1 MSLFVWFSPFEETRR
16 IGSVITVTPTEV
28 IANLTL
34 AGSGEA
40 KWLFGEKIPAGE
52 VNEYVFVHIGSTAV
66 FGRITKVWLDG
77 GERLTVDNVLQP
89 THPNHPIGS
98 VQLLGS
104 VDAETGKI
112 SRGITTHPRL
122 GSQIYSAHPKLVA
135 ALISGLNDL
144 DLSDITIPIA
154 TSIHDETIVI
164 HSTPE
169 KMFSRHCA
177 ILGTTGGGKSFTVA
191 SLLHQ
196 VQQAGGRA
204 ILIDATG
211 EYSTLDCRSYYVG
224 THALATNETSVTFP
238 HWQFTDTDLR
248 AFLRPSA
255 QSQGPK
261 LEAAIQSLKIRRLYD
276 NRPGHGLNFAV
287 PGCILKSNELKVSFE
302 NCLLDSA
309 HLLDNAGWNFS
320 ALSGQILQECIWPDA
335 RGDSARWGLRAD
347 NDVGHCLNL
356 ISRIKSYASNPHLA
370 WMIDPPLGLQTIP
383 DLIDEFLAN
392 APRQT
397 ILRLDLS
404 AVAFE
409 ANAREIL
416 VNAIGRKLLA
426 NARGGSIN
434 HNRPIL
440 VFIDESHQ
448 FLNKSV
454 GEDSGKVTLDA
465 FGNIAKEGRKY
476 GLNVVIATQR
486 PRDIPEDVLSQI
498 GTLIVHRLTN
508 NLDQELV
515 RRAVGDMDQRSA
527 SFLPSLAQGEALLL
541 GVDFPFPAI
550 VKILKP
556 PRIPSSRGPSYSS
569 AWRIPA
575 PPPLPIL
582 QPAAEPLPW
591 NDEFI

>member
-1 MSLFVWFSPFEETRR
+1 MVSKEWFSPFEESRR
-16 IGSVITVTPTEV
+16 VGSVISVTPTEV
-28 IANLTL
+28 MANLTL
-34 AGSGEA
+34 AGLGEA

-52 VNEYVFVHIGSTAV
+52 VNEYIFIHIGSSAV

-77 GERLTVDNVLQP
+77 GERLTVDSVLNP
-89 THPNHPIGS
+89 AFPNHPIGA
-98 VQLLGS
+98 VQLLAS
-104 VDAETGKI
+104 INSETGRI

-135 ALISGLNDL
+135 TLISGLQDL
-144 DLSDITIPIA
+144 APTDIIIPIA
-154 TSIHDETIVI
+154 TSTHDESIII

-177 ILGTTGGGKSFTVA
+177 ILGTTGGGKSFTTA
-191 SLLHQ
+191 SLLQQ
-196 VQQAGGRA
+196 VQLAGGRA

-211 EYSTLDCRSYYVG
+211 EYSTLDCHSFYVG
-224 THALATNETSVTFP
+224 PHALATDATAVTFP
-238 HWQFTDTDLR
+238 HWQFSDTDIR
-248 AFLRPSA
+248 AFLRPSP

-261 LEAAIQSLKIRRLYD
+261 LEAAIQSLKIRGLYQAQL
-276 NRPGHGLNFAV
+276 GHGLNFSG
-287 PGCILKSNELKVSFE
+287 PGCILKNGELKAHFE
-302 NCLLDSA
+302 NCLLATS
-309 HLLDNAGWNFS
+309 HLLGQAQWSFRY
-320 ALSGQILQECIWPDA
+320 LSEQIIHECVWPEA
-335 RGDSARWGLRAD
+335 RGDVTRWGLRAD

-356 ISRIKSYASNPHLA
+356 ISRIKSYASNPHLN
-370 WMIDPPLGLQTIP
+370 WMIDPPGHLQTIP
-383 DLIDEFLAN
+383 ALIDSFLN
-392 APRQT
+392 TAPRGT

-409 ANAREIL
+409 ANSREIL

-426 NARGGSIN
+426 NAREGSISHAN
-434 HNRPIL
+434 PIL

-454 GEDSGKVTLDA
+454 GEDSTKISLDA

-508 NLDQELV
+508 QLDQDLIK
-515 RRAVGDMDQRSA
+515 RAVGDMDQRSA

-556 PRIPSSRGPSYSS
+556 ARIPSSRGPNYSS
-569 AWRIPA
+569 SWRI
-575 PPPLPIL
+575 PPPLP
-582 QPAAEPLPW
+582 PLPQILPNPEPEPW
-591 NDEFI
+591 ADLV